1 MSVKDVVPTS
11 NYKKDEMPELPKMLG
26 DFAKAMSS
34 DNITMEALKEYF
46 KEGTGKKAESV
57 TPFTSATKYS
67 GVTYEEEV
75 HVLGAPEFVLRDDFD
90 KYKEEIER
98 YAGKGNRVL
107 VFGTYD
113 GELDGKALTGKAT
126 PLGYVLLAN
135 PIRKEAPETFAY
147 FAEQGVEVK
156 VISGDNPLTVSEVA
170 KEAGIA
176 NADRYV
182 DAATLHSD
190 AEIADA
196 VANYTVFGRV
206 TPDQKRKFVHALKDQ
221 GKTVAMTGD
230 GVNDVLALKDA
241 DCSVAMASGSDAA
254 VQASQVVLLESNFAC
269 MPSVVMEGRR
279 VVNNIQ
285 RSASLF
291 LVKNI
296 FSFLLAL
303 ISLFATFPYPVTPLQ
318 LSLLSAVT
326 IGVPSFF
333 LALEPNHSLVKGK
346 FLSNVF
352 RAALPGGLTDLFV
365 VLGVEIFFLTFGFS
379 EAELSTM
386 SAILL
391 IVIGIMVLYEVCKP
405 FDWKRRVLWGAMAGS
420 SAVTILGFGGS
431 FGLSPLGTQAF
442 LVLLVFL
449 GLAYSIMR
457 FMLGLFD
464 QGERLLN
471 RGRHLRKRR

>member
-1 MSVKDVVPTS
+1 MLLVAEYGGVPDQKGLDPRRVSPMALVALS
-11 NYKKDEMPELPKMLG
+11 NRIRPAAPK
-26 DFAKAMSS
+26 
-34 DNITMEALKEYF
+34 
-46 KEGTGKKAESV
+46 
-57 TPFTSATKYS
+57 
-67 GVTYEEEV
+67 
-75 HVLGAPEFVLRDDFD
+75 
-90 KYKEEIER
+90 
-98 YAGKGNRVL
+98 
-107 VFGTYD
+107 
-113 GELDGKALTGKAT
+113 
-126 PLGYVLLAN
+126 
-135 PIRKEAPETFAY
+135 TFRY
-147 FAEQGVEVK
+147 FAEQGVAVK
-156 VISGDNPLTVSEVA
+156 VISGDNPVTVSEVA
-170 KEAGIA
+170 RQAGIEG
-176 NADRYV
+176 ADKYV
-182 DAATLHSD
+182 DAATLRSD
-190 AEIADA
+190 EDIARA
-196 VANYTVFGRV
+196 VREYTVFGRV
-206 TPDQKRKFVHALKDQ
+206 TPNQKRKL
-221 GKTVAMTGD
+221 
-230 GVNDVLALKDA
+230 VLALKDA
-241 DCSVAMASGSDAA
+241 DCGIAMASGSDAA
-254 VQASQVVLLESNFAC
+254 CHAAQLVLLNSDFSA
-269 MPSVVMEGRR
+269 MPKVVAEGRR
-279 VVNNIQ
+279 VINNIQ
-285 RSASLF
+285 RAAALY

-318 LSLLSAVT
+318 LSLLSAIT

>member
-1 MSVKDVVPTS
+1 MAD
-11 NYKKDEMPELPKMLG
+11 
-26 DFAKAMSS
+26 
-34 DNITMEALKEYF
+34 
-46 KEGTGKKAESV
+46 GTAYV
-57 TPFTSATKYS
+57 T
-67 GVTYEEEV
+67 
-75 HVLGAPEFVLRDDFD
+75 
-90 KYKEEIER
+90 
-98 YAGKGNRVL
+98 
-107 VFGTYD
+107 
-113 GELDGKALTGKAT
+113 LTGKGKREVYRIFIVEDDPVIARAVQRD
-126 PLGYVLLAN
+126 LEGWGY
-135 PIRKEAPETFAY
+135 
-147 FAEQGVEVK
+147 Q
-156 VISGDNPLTVSEVA
+156 VA
-170 KEAGIA
+170 C
-176 NADRYV
+176 
-182 DAATLHSD
+182 AAR
-190 AEIADA
+190 
-196 VANYTVFGRV
+196 F
-206 TPDQKRKFVHALKDQ
+206 
-221 GKTVAMTGD
+221 
-230 GVNDVLALKDA
+230 NDVL
-241 DCSVAMASGSDAA
+241 SEFAA
-254 VQASQVVLLESNFAC
+254 YDPQLVLLDSDFAA
-269 MPSVVMEGRR
+269 MPKVVAEGRR
-279 VVNNIQ
+279 VINNIQ
-285 RSASLF
+285 RASALY

-296 FSFLLAL
+296 LSFFLAL
-303 ISLFATFPYPVTPLQ
+303 ITLFAAFPYPFVPIQ
-318 LSLLSAVT
+318 LTLISALT

-365 VLGVEIFFLTFGFS
+365 VLGVEVFFLTFGFS

-431 FGLSPLGTQAF
+431 FALSPLGTQAF